1 MLDRGYAALG
11 SLKPLEQLRKDEK
24 SRALR
29 GYMPMD
35 VLMQQLGGE
44 VSSEEQSVEP
54 SH

>member
-1 MLDRGYAALG
+1 MVYD
-11 SLKPLEQLRKDEK
+11 LEGEK
-24 SRALR
+24 IRLLR

-35 VLMQQLGGE
+35 VMMQQLGGG